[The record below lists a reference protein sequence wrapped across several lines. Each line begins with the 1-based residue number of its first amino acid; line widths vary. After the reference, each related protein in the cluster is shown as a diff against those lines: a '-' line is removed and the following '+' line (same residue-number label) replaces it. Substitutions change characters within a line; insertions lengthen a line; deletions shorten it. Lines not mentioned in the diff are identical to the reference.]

1 MNMAKLPK
9 MLQDRGPVVNLG
21 AAPYF
26 VEIEESFDFAAER
39 ADVVLD
45 GEQAA

>member
-21 AAPYF
+21 VAPYF

-45 GEQAA
+45 GEEAA